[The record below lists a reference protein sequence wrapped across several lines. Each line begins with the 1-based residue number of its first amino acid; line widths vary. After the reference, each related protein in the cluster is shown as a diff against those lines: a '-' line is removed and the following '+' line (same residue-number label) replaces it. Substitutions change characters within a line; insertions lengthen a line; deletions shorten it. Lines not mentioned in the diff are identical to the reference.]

1 MKQDNFAI
9 KWLDPLQV
17 VDVDKYYSE
26 MYEKV
31 SLQLAP
37 LCSPESIAEANAAH
51 DFTSTRTE
59 GGGLQ
64 S

>member
-1 MKQDNFAI
+1 MSINCLTF
-9 KWLDPLQV
+9 LQV

-31 SLQLAP
+31 ALQLAP
-37 LCSPESIAEANAAH
+37 LCSPESMAEADATH

-59 GGGLQ
+59 GGTHFPAT
-64 S
+64 

>member
-1 MKQDNFAI
+1 MRIHHIIQ
-9 KWLDPLQV
+9 QV

-37 LCSPESIAEANAAH
+37 LCSPESMAESDATH

-59 GGGLQ
+59 GGRLFLTT
-64 S
+64 